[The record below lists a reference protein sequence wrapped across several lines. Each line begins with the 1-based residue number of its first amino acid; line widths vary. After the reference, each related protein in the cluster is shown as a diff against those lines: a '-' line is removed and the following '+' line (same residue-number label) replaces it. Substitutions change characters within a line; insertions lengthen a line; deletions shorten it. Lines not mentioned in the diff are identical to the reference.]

1 MRLERAQT
9 WTCLENRLIL
19 CLARAWMKPLAPTA
33 HRRHPGGPRGCC
45 LFVADW
51 LKVWSLGQWQGH
63 PGPRAA
69 TPSHREAHAA
79 PLNDSS
85 LPGAGRRP
93 QRWGHRHRGRGP
105 TQPVRWRPRGAVS
118 LPHLMI
124 WLVHSRGHPSVKA
137 LPVPSGPS
145 AEPGGD
151 GRPADTC
158 WAARPPPRAPL
169 PGRPSAPQAS
179 PAIFSPVETVKVKVN
194 HTSLRCFTLR
204 PEVLFVFHHP
214 GRISEF
220 QGLNAGRVSAFLPN
234 RV

>member
-19 CLARAWMKPLAPTA
+19 CLAQAWMKPRAPTA

-79 PLNDSS
+79 PLSDSS

-93 QRWGHRHRGRGP
+93 QRWGHRRRGRGP
-105 TQPVRWRPRGAVS
+105 AQPVRWRPRGGRFPSPFDDLARPFPGS
-118 LPHLMI
+118 PLSEGPPCPLGTKRRAWRGRPPSRHLLGSEAPAPGSAPWPTKRASGI
-124 WLVHSRGHPSVKA
+124 PSHF
-137 LPVPSGPS
+137 LPSGNRQGQGQP
-145 AEPGGD
+145 
-151 GRPADTC
+151 
-158 WAARPPPRAPL
+158 
-169 PGRPSAPQAS
+169 
-179 PAIFSPVETVKVKVN
+179 
-194 HTSLRCFTLR
+194 H
-204 PEVLFVFHHP
+204 
-214 GRISEF
+214 IS
-220 QGLNAGRVSAFLPN
+220 
-234 RV
+234 

>member
-19 CLARAWMKPLAPTA
+19 CLARAWMKPPAPTA

-79 PLNDSS
+79 PLSDSS

-93 QRWGHRHRGRGP
+93 QRWGHRRRGRGP
-105 TQPVRWRPRGAVS
+105 AQPVLWRPRGG
-118 LPHLMI
+118 
-124 WLVHSRGHPSVKA
+124 RFPSPFDDLA
-137 LPVPSGPS
+137 RPFPGSPLSEGPPCPLGTKRR
-145 AEPGGD
+145 ACGD

-204 PEVLFVFHHP
+204 PEVLFVFRHP